1 MSFNTDSNADAAIVV
16 TSVSKC
22 FHIYNK
28 PQDRLKQS
36 IMPRIRRAVGAG
48 PKTYGREFWALNDV
62 SFTLNKGETLGIIGR
77 NGSGKS
83 TLLQLICGTLSPS
96 HGQVQTFGKVAALL
110 ELGAGF
116 NPEFTGRENV
126 YLSAAFYGLSKEE
139 TDARFD
145 DIVDFSEIRDFIDQP
160 VKTYSSG
167 MFVRL
172 AFATIVHVDA
182 DILIIDEALAV
193 GDAVFTQKCMRFL
206 RKFKEEK
213 TLLFVSHDSSSVIA
227 LCDKALW
234 LADGQMKELGEAKQ
248 TCENYLTYILGATKK
263 QGEQSPADDV
273 SPTASK
279 LRKIWA
285 NERHYA
291 SAGEPS
297 LFKPNLAAS
306 AQMGPLGAQIKHVS
320 VTAEDGSDIRT
331 VKGGEVVTLSIH
343 AVALDALR
351 SPIMGFFVKDRLGQ
365 FLFGSNT
372 LNIKDSVP
380 ASADAGEALT
390 ASFTFAMPWLAQGD
404 YSIQVAI
411 ADGDQRDHTQH
422 HWIHDAIIFHSS
434 NDPSASGLIGIPML
448 GIQLSTDTEAGL

>member
-1 MSFNTDSNADAAIVV
+1 MSYNATPDTDAAIVV
-16 TSVSKC
+16 NAVSKC
-22 FHIYNK
+22 FHIYSK

-36 IMPRIRRAVGAG
+36 IMPRIRRALGAQQ
-48 PKTYGREFWALNDV
+48 KSYGREFWALNDI
-62 SFTLNKGETLGIIGR
+62 SFTLKRGETLGIIGR

-126 YLSAAFYGLSKEE
+126 FLSAAFYGLSREQTE
-139 TDARFD
+139 ARFD
-145 DIVDFSEIRDFIDQP
+145 DIVNFSEIRDFIDQP

-206 RKFKEEK
+206 RKFKEER

-234 LADGQMKELGEAKQ
+234 LADGKMKELGEAKQ
-248 TCENYLTYILGATKK
+248 TCENYLTHILGATKK
-263 QGEQSPADDV
+263 QSDAARDEASPAE
-273 SPTASK
+273 AK

-285 NERHYA
+285 NERHYTTSGA
-291 SAGEPS
+291 QS
-297 LFKPNLAAS
+297 LFKANVLAS
-306 AQMGPLGAQIKHVS
+306 AQMGPNGAEIKHVS
-320 VTAEDGSDIRT
+320 VTSEDGDEIRAL
-331 VKGGEVVTLSIH
+331 KGGEVVTLSIH
-343 AVALDALR
+343 AVAYNELQ

-372 LNIKDSVP
+372 LNIKTSLP
-380 ASADAGEALT
+380 PRAAPGQEIT
-390 ASFTFAMPWLAQGD
+390 ATFTFAMPWLAQGD

-422 HWIHDAIIFHSS
+422 HWIHDAVIFHSS

-448 GIQLSTDTEAGL
+448 DIELSIDTEAGL